1 MDAMKE
7 IRVNKIREPM
17 NREALDKIVENLKS
31 DDDYVNYHLKNI
43 EETPK
48 NKFIIILS
56 DEYPKNNKNMFSE
69 EPSSVLYLTPEAAY
83 DNINTYLDEGK
94 ASAKPKEVM
103 RNGYNKASQDAYYR
117 LVEQEKEESKYVK
130 EFTQPSFE
138 DVFDNIYVNT
148 FNGDTYNMK
157 DEDIAIEL
165 RDNVGVIIPGL
176 IDNQEEYFEFVKRLK
191 DKGKNGLGRSI
202 YEKYEDYQEALDL
215 ISTYINAVYDK
226 YGGKEEFYNAKDM
239 GGLFGGYEYIP
250 EIKPRFKKTLR
261 NLKLDAGL
269 PPVEYKIPEN
279 LGYRILKDGEK
290 EFGNLDND
298 IDNDFEIYEETPPKF
313 RDLPDDIK
321 LLYENDKEGNNG
333 IQMIRNFKSYEEYAR
348 DLLRTKKSDKMRE
361 AYYILQD
368 IENKRIMESDIY
380 ESMFPDSLNG
390 DYDELEP
397 DQIIRQFDYDKMVYE
412 YGETYAD
419 RNYDTT
425 EAQKA
430 YKEIMKQAVAVM
442 NGLEGEKDDI
452 LYEKDIED
460 SAEYAVKYM
469 YDLRFRNIEDE
480 KRKAAIE
487 AAGDIYSINGKTI
500 FGENN
505 RERVKKGDS
514 AVETYI
520 RELSKNVEDTIEY
533 VEANAEM
540 GDYRSVSDITSY
552 NNSFNVVEP
561 DFKIEP
567 EPESIYK
574 YAVRDRNLAKRI
586 YELSGGEDTND
597 MFSPRTNI
605 KDFVDQASTPCNP
618 VITDELINEVKWNQR
633 LRKGGMKKHE
643 KENEDD

>member
-1 MDAMKE
+1 MEAMKE
-7 IRVNKIREPM
+7 IKVNKIREPM
-17 NREALDKIVENLKS
+17 NREDLDKIVENLKS

-56 DEYPKNNKNMFSE
+56 DEEPKNNKNIYNE

-83 DNINTYLDEGK
+83 DNINNYLDEGK

-103 RNGYNKASQDAYYR
+103 RNGYNKTSQDAYYS

-130 EFTQPSFE
+130 EFTQPTFE
-138 DVFDNIYVNT
+138 EMYDNIYVNT

-157 DEDIAIEL
+157 DEDIAVEL

-176 IDNQEEYFEFVKRLK
+176 IDNQEEYFEFVRRLK
-191 DKGKNGLGRSI
+191 DKGKNGLGRTI
-202 YEKYEDYQEALDL
+202 YEKYEDYQEALEL

-321 LLYENDKEGNNG
+321 LLYENDRNGNNG
-333 IQMIRNFKSYEEYAR
+333 IQMIRNFKTYEQYAE
-348 DLLRTKKSDKMRE
+348 DLIRSQKPENMRE
-361 AYYILQD
+361 GQRILQD
-368 IENKRIMESDIY
+368 IENKKIMESDIY
-380 ESMFPDSLNG
+380 ESMFPDSFNG
-390 DYDELEP
+390 DYDDLKT
-397 DQIIRQFDYDKMVYE
+397 DQVIRQFDYDKMVYE
-412 YGETYAD
+412 HGEEFAD
-419 RNYDTT
+419 RNYDTSAA
-425 EAQKA
+425 EKA
-430 YKEIMKQAVAVM
+430 YKEIIKQAITVM
-442 NGLEGEKDDI
+442 NGWESEKDNI
-452 LYEKDIED
+452 VYEQEIED
-460 SAEYAVKYM
+460 SADYAVKYM
-469 YDLRFRNIEDE
+469 YDLRFRNLEDE
-480 KRKAAIE
+480 KHKTAMKAAE
-487 AAGDIYSINGKTI
+487 DIYTVNGKTI

-505 RERVKKGDS
+505 RHRVKKGDS
-514 AVETYI
+514 AIELYI
-520 RELSKNVEDTIEY
+520 EELSANVQDTIEY
-533 VEANAEM
+533 MESNAET
-540 GDYRSVSDITSY
+540 GEYRSTSDVVGYKEY
-552 NNSFNVVEP
+552 NNIDSDFNI
-561 DFKIEP
+561 DP
-567 EPESIYK
+567 EPEAIYK
-574 YAVRDRNLAKRI
+574 YAIRDRNLAKRI
-586 YELSGGEDTND
+586 YELSGGEDEND

-605 KDFVDQASTPCNP
+605 NDFIEQASTPCNP
-618 VITDELINEVKWNQR
+618 VITNDLIHEVKWNQR
-633 LRKGGMKKHE
+633 LRKGGMVEHDE
-643 KENEDD
+643 ENEDN